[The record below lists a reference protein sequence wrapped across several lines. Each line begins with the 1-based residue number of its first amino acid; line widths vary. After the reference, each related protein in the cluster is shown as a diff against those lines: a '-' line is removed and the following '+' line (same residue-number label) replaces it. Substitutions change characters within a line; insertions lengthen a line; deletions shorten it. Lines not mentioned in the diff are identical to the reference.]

1 MMRRKYIHK
10 LPAWPYLTWRH
21 DELAEK
27 LAEVRFSQGRLV
39 GRMEA
44 LGLQVEQETNLAALT
59 SDVLKSSEIEGEILN
74 PEQVR
79 SSVAKHLDIDTGGVS
94 LPTSQSIEGIV
105 TVMLDA
111 TQNYGHSLTNE
122 RLFGWHSALFPSGRS
137 EGFEITVGRYRTRA
151 MQVVSRKQI
160 GGPEIVHF
168 EAPAAERVDVEMQT
182 FEDWFNAP
190 PDSDPVLKAG
200 LAHLWFVTIHPFD
213 DGNGRIAR
221 AIADMALARSENSPK
236 RFYSMSMQIMRER
249 DAYYQT
255 LERTQAATTDVTAWL
270 EWFLGCLNRA
280 IASSESSISD
290 ILSRTRFWDHIAPL
304 AINERQ
310 SKVLNLLLGDFE
322 GNLTT
327 TKWAKLTKC
336 SHDTALRD
344 ITALMDH
351 GILARGPE
359 GGRSTNY
366 VLVNDR

>member
-1 MMRRKYIHK
+1 MMRRKYIHE
-10 LPAWPYLTWRH
+10 LPDWPDLSWRH
-21 DELAEK
+21 AELAEK

-74 PEQVR
+74 PDQVR
-79 SSVAKHLDIDTGGVS
+79 SSVGRRLHLDTGGPKFSGPDV
-94 LPTSQSIEGIV
+94 EGIV
-105 TVMLDA
+105 ELMLDA
-111 TQNYGHSLTNE
+111 TQNYGSPLTYE
-122 RLFGWHSALFPSGRS
+122 RLFGWHSALFPTGHS
-137 EGFEITVGRYRTRA
+137 EGLEITVGRYRTRA
-151 MQVVSRKQI
+151 MQVVSRKKI
-160 GGPEIVHF
+160 GAPDRVHF
-168 EAPAAERVDVEMQT
+168 EAPAAERVNEEMQT
-182 FEDWFNAP
+182 FVDWFNGPA
-190 PDSDPVLKAG
+190 DSDPILKAG

-221 AIADMALARSENSPK
+221 AIADMALARSEKSPK
-236 RFYSMSMQIMRER
+236 RFYSMSTQIMRER
-249 DAYYQT
+249 DAYYET
-255 LERTQAATTDVTAWL
+255 LERTQTATTDVTAWL

-280 IASSESSISD
+280 ISSSESTISD
-290 ILSRTRFWDHIAPL
+290 VLSRTRFWEHIAPL

-310 SKVLNLLLGDFE
+310 NKVLNLLLSNFE

-344 ITALMDH
+344 ITTLIH
-351 GILARGPE
+351 YGILARGQE

-366 VLVNDR
+366 TLVKDW